1 MLFTSETY
9 LTRHD
14 KVTDVCTTNICDTEI
29 GFSITGRTKKKP
41 RNTRTSCEM
50 CSKLTIYTPKR
61 RHWHHHEWKSIGL

>member
-41 RNTRTSCEM
+41 WKVDVVRRNFFVLLTCW
-50 CSKLTIYTPKR
+50 KLTTETLEQAVKCVQ
-61 RHWHHHEWKSIGL
+61 S

>member
-29 GFSITGRTKKKP
+29 GFSITRRTKKNP
-41 RNTRTSCEM
+41 E
-50 CSKLTIYTPKR
+50 KLM
-61 RHWHHHEWKSIGL
+61 